1 MRPLLLLRMADRADA
16 VAWLADRLGKTLDLN
31 PDNRLVGLGQTLSV
45 LMPLSSGFA
54 GATSGSP
61 QPLVRTAP
69 GSRAVLAFLG
79 IVSWW
84 HLEVYTLVR
93 RLPLDFPSAAGR
105 QHCCSSRLCVFEV
118 SLELTRTRVSALAE
132 PARAV
137 AE

>member
-1 MRPLLLLRMADRADA
+1 MRSRAADRARGCLPPEFACDLGVIA
-16 VAWLADRLGKTLDLN
+16 EAAQALEASCWVALLR
-31 PDNRLVGLGQTLSV
+31 
-45 LMPLSSGFA
+45 
-54 GATSGSP
+54 
-61 QPLVRTAP
+61 

-118 SLELTRTRVSALAE
+118 SLDLTRTRVSALAQ
-132 PARAV
+132 PARPLAQ
-137 AE
+137 

>member
-1 MRPLLLLRMADRADA
+1 MRPLLLLRMADRANA
-16 VAWLADRLGKTLDLN
+16 VACLADRLGKTLDLN

-93 RLPLDFPSAAGR
+93 RLPPTSPALQADSTAVPR
-105 QHCCSSRLCVFEV
+105 VLRL
-118 SLELTRTRVSALAE
+118 
-132 PARAV
+132 
-137 AE
+137 